1 MSIYFIGKFEVWLW
15 VLEGGF
21 CFREKGCGALVF
33 VIQYFFL
40 VRQDEPSGMHQL
52 SGSMFTGYE
61 L

>member
-21 CFREKGCGALVF
+21 VF
-33 VIQYFFL
+33 GKRDVVRYSSSFNIFL